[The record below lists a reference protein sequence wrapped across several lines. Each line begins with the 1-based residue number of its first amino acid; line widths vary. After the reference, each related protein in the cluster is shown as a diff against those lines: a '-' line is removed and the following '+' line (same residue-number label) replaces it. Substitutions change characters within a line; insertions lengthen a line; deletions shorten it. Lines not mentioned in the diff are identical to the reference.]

1 MRTEISQDQF
11 RVLGC
16 LEGNVLG
23 LKIICDKELK
33 TTGKE
38 RGQRAGGPMLGS
50 QMRAQVVE
58 EKWGGVISNGYFSMY
73 G

>member
-1 MRTEISQDQF
+1 M
-11 RVLGC
+11 
-16 LEGNVLG
+16 G